1 ALGENH
7 YVAAIG
13 STLGQMN
20 EVTLKATTDLQ
31 SLEDFRQLVVKQKGD
46 SLVRL
51 QDVARV
57 VLGGESYESSGMING
72 KPSVAVQINVAPDA
86 NLLEVNKS
94 VRAILPEI
102 IAQLPP
108 GIESQVVYDASVY
121 VDSSIREVVKT
132 LIEALIIVSIVVFLF
147 LGSLRSSIV
156 PAIAIPLS
164 LIGAFLVMLMLGY
177 SINMLTLLALVL
189 AIGLV
194 VDDAITVVE
203 NVVCHMKGGRT
214 PRQAARAG
222 ARELTGPIIA
232 IAVVLIAVYLPVG
245 FQGGLTGKLF
255 TEFAFTLA
263 GAVAV

>member
-1 ALGENH
+1 IDYMTSSSTAGISTITAYLRLNYDSNRALTEISAKVNSVINQLPPEAQQPRLELAMTEAASSMFVNFNSDTLSRTQITDYLTRTVRPKIQTLPGVQSASLAAGQPFALRAWLDQQKLAAYGLTGDDVYRALGENH

-121 VDSSIREVVKT
+121 VDSSIREVVK
-132 LIEALIIVSIVVFLF
+132 
-147 LGSLRSSIV
+147 
-156 PAIAIPLS
+156 
-164 LIGAFLVMLMLGY
+164 
-177 SINMLTLLALVL
+177 
-189 AIGLV
+189 
-194 VDDAITVVE
+194 
-203 NVVCHMKGGRT
+203 
-214 PRQAARAG
+214 
-222 ARELTGPIIA
+222 
-232 IAVVLIAVYLPVG
+232 
-245 FQGGLTGKLF
+245 
-255 TEFAFTLA
+255 
-263 GAVAV
+263 